1 MGEGQ
6 APFIQTVPCR
16 GTNPQKKTRDYIL
29 PTQPLRCIG
38 ALKIEKLYLINRS
51 LQGLGIR
58 RLERKRTQVSLKLG
72 EAFLETPALMD
83 PVIPGH
89 SNLIPGELFCV
100 PNIALCIC

>member
-1 MGEGQ
+1 MQGDKSSE
-6 APFIQTVPCR
+6 
-16 GTNPQKKTRDYIL
+16 KTRDHIL

-72 EAFLETPALMD
+72 EAFLETPALTD

-89 SNLIPGELFCV
+89 SSLVPGELFCV
-100 PNIALCIC
+100 PNIALCIF

>member
-1 MGEGQ
+1 MQGDKSS
-6 APFIQTVPCR
+6 
-16 GTNPQKKTRDYIL
+16 KKPRDHIL
-29 PTQPLRCIG
+29 HTQPLRCIG

-72 EAFLETPALMD
+72 EAFLETPALTD